1 MTKTFTKTTFVKSP
15 TLQIAGRAIGTD
27 YPTLVI
33 AEIGVNHDG
42 SPERALEL
50 VDAAANAGADAV
62 KLQIF
67 SAANLVNAAAPA
79 AEYQRRFADESPAA
93 MLTRLELSQD
103 AIRAVVARIRE
114 RGLIPV
120 ATPFSPPDVAT
131 IGRLRLPAIKIASPD
146 LINRPLLMAAATL
159 SVPLII
165 STGAAT
171 ADEVTKTIS
180 WLRKWKADFA
190 LLQCTSSYPAD
201 ESDANLCWL
210 AELAAG
216 GSVPV
221 GFSDHTRSDFAGA
234 LAVAAGACIVE
245 KHLTYDRGAVGP
257 DHSASADP
265 AHFAYYV
272 ALIRQAEKLRGRPG
286 KRVLDCEAD
295 VRQVS
300 RQSLVLA
307 RDVESGKALRKADLI
322 VQRPGIGIPANRIDE
337 VIGRRLA
344 VPAAAGTMLTW
355 ELLGHAA

>member
-1 MTKTFTKTTFVKSP
+1 MSKTVSTIVKSP
-15 TLQIAGRAIGTD
+15 TLQIAGRVVGKLH
-27 YPTLVI
+27 PTLVI

-42 SPERALEL
+42 SLERALQL

-67 SAANLVNAAAPA
+67 NTANLVNSCAPA

-93 MLTRLELSQD
+93 MLTRLELNPD
-103 AIRAVVARIRE
+103 AIRTVVQRIRE
-114 RGLIPV
+114 RGLLPL

-131 IGRLRLPAIKIASPD
+131 IRRLRLPAIKIASPD
-146 LINRPLLMAAATL
+146 LVNRPLLMAAAAL
-159 SVPLII
+159 AVPLII

-171 ADEVTKTIS
+171 ADEVAKTIY
-180 WLRKWKADFA
+180 WLRRWKADFA

-216 GSVPV
+216 GSVV

-234 LAVAAGACIVE
+234 LAVAAGASIIE

-272 ALIRQAEKLRGRPG
+272 ALIRQAEKMRGQPG
-286 KRVLDCEAD
+286 KHVLDCEAD
-295 VRQVS
+295 VRRVS

-307 RDVESGKALRKADLI
+307 RDIQPGKALRKTDLI
-322 VQRPGIGIPANRIDE
+322 VQRPGIGIPANRIDD
-337 VIGRRLA
+337 VIGRRLSA
-344 VPAAAGTMLTW
+344 PAPAGTMLTW
-355 ELLGHAA
+355 ELLAHAA